1 MKKCV
6 DLLNTKEYSLLID
19 TTFKHNDLP
28 NVNPK
33 CVVPE
38 NIHSPLPSP
47 PRRALKLV
55 LPPPRWNFLSR
66 SACSRSSI
74 LLSTYMFC
82 IFVLVFTVWVEQN
95 LCLSPTSSAKEPV
108 TFKLNTTW
116 TFVFSFQSKHVR
128 RRLRTRLNYGESNV
142 EYQQLHN
149 RKLIHEPMTI
159 VWKKPIA

>member
-19 TTFKHNDLP
+19 TTFKHNDFS

-47 PRRALKLV
+47 PRRAIKLV

-66 SACSRSSI
+66 GSCHMSFPPPPPPHPLEFPVIFQLGWVPCRKNVCVKNVVA
-74 LLSTYMFC
+74 LYYYTKDNFFC
-82 IFVLVFTVWVEQN
+82 DKMRKN
-95 LCLSPTSSAKEPV
+95 LFIYVGRVSN
-108 TFKLNTTW
+108 KLKD
-116 TFVFSFQSKHVR
+116 VIS
-128 RRLRTRLNYGESNV
+128 
-142 EYQQLHN
+142 
-149 RKLIHEPMTI
+149 
-159 VWKKPIA
+159 

>member
-19 TTFKHNDLP
+19 TTFKHNDFS

-47 PRRALKLV
+47 PRRAIKLV

-66 SACSRSSI
+66 GTFHMSFPSPPPHPLELPVIFQLGWVPSRKNI
-74 LLSTYMFC
+74 CVKNVVALYYYTKDNFFC
-82 IFVLVFTVWVEQN
+82 DKMRKN
-95 LCLSPTSSAKEPV
+95 LFIYVGRVSN
-108 TFKLNTTW
+108 KL
-116 TFVFSFQSKHVR
+116 K
-128 RRLRTRLNYGESNV
+128 NV
-142 EYQQLHN
+142 
-149 RKLIHEPMTI
+149 IS
-159 VWKKPIA
+159 

>member
-47 PRRALKLV
+47 PRRAIKLV

-66 SACSRSSI
+66 GTCHMSFPPPPPHPLEFPVIFQLGWVPSRKNI
-74 LLSTYMFC
+74 CVKNVVALYYYTKDNFFC
-82 IFVLVFTVWVEQN
+82 DKMRKN
-95 LCLSPTSSAKEPV
+95 LFIYVGRVSN
-108 TFKLNTTW
+108 KLKD
-116 TFVFSFQSKHVR
+116 VIS
-128 RRLRTRLNYGESNV
+128 
-142 EYQQLHN
+142 
-149 RKLIHEPMTI
+149 
-159 VWKKPIA
+159 